1 MRNILFDESE
11 GKLEYREVNNMI
23 LQRKEIEIMSPA
35 GNFECLAAAIQG
47 GADSVYFGAGNLNM
61 RARSAN
67 NFTTDDLHEIAER
80 CGEKSVKTY
89 LTVNTVMFDSDMPA
103 MREIIDAAGD
113 AGISAV
119 IASDPATIMY
129 ASARGIEIHL
139 STQINITNF
148 ESLRFYSQYADVAV
162 LARELNLEQVKHI
175 YGQIVAHKLCGP
187 GKNLIRLEMFAHGAL
202 CMAVSGKCYLSLHEY
217 NASANRGSCYQV
229 CRRSYIVTDKE
240 TGRELE
246 VDNQYIMSPKDLCTI
261 DFMDRM
267 IEAGVRVFKIE
278 GRARSAEY
286 VKTVTRCYSQAAE
299 AIVSGSYTPEK
310 TAAWKESL
318 STVFNRGFWDGYYL
332 GKRLGEWSDKYGNKA
347 TKRKTYIGKV
357 TNFFANISVAEI
369 LIESGELAVNG
380 EALIIGPTTGVMELT
395 VKEIR
400 VELKP
405 VDKSVKGEYCSVAV
419 CDKVRRGDK
428 VYLLT

>member
-1 MRNILFDESE
+1 M
-11 GKLEYREVNNMI
+11 
-23 LQRKEIEIMSPA
+23 LQRKDMEIMSPA
-35 GNFECLAAAIQG
+35 GNFECLVAAIQG

-61 RARSAN
+61 RSRSAN
-67 NFTTDDLHEIAER
+67 NFAIDDLHEIVER
-80 CGEKSVKTY
+80 CGEKDIKTY
-89 LTVNTVMFDSDMPA
+89 LAVNTVIFDSDMSI
-103 MREIIDAAGD
+103 MRELVDAAED
-113 AGISAV
+113 AGVSAV

-129 ASARGIEIHL
+129 ASAKGVEIHL

-175 YGQIVAHKLCGP
+175 YEQIVVNNLCGP
-187 GKNLIRLEMFAHGAL
+187 GKSPVRLEMFAHGAL

-217 NASANRGSCYQV
+217 NTSANRGSCYQI

-240 TGRELE
+240 SGRELE

-267 IEAGVRVFKIE
+267 IDAGVRVFKIE

-299 AIVSGSYTPEK
+299 AIVSGSYTPENI
-310 TAAWKESL
+310 AAWKKSL
-318 STVFNRGFWDGYYL
+318 SAVFNRGFWDGYYL
-332 GKRLGEWSDKYGNKA
+332 GKRLGEWSETYGNKA
-347 TKRKTYIGKV
+347 TRRKIYIGKI

-369 LIESGELAVNG
+369 LIESGELSVND
-380 EALIIGPTTGVMELT
+380 EVLIIGPTTGVMELT
-395 VKEIR
+395 LDEIR
-400 VELKP
+400 VELNP
-405 VDKSVKGEYCSVAV
+405 VNKSVKGEYCSIVV
-419 CDKVRRGDK
+419 NDRVRRGDK
-428 VYLLT
+428 LYRLENVTNA

>member
-1 MRNILFDESE
+1 MRIQ
-11 GKLEYREVNNMI
+11 K
-23 LQRKEIEIMSPA
+23 KEIEIMSPA
-35 GNFECLAAAIQG
+35 WNFECLEAAIQG

-61 RARSAN
+61 RSRSAN
-67 NFTTDDLHEIAER
+67 NFAIDDLREIVER
-80 CGEKSVKTY
+80 CGENDVKTY
-89 LTVNTVMFDSDMPA
+89 LTLNTIMFDADMA
-103 MREIIDAAGD
+103 IMRELVDTAKDTGV
-113 AGISAV
+113 SAV

-129 ASARGIEIHL
+129 ASAKDVEIHL

-162 LARELNLEQVKHI
+162 LARELNLEQVKCI
-175 YGQIVAHKLCGP
+175 YEQIVANNLCGP
-187 GKNLIRLEMFAHGAL
+187 HKKPVRLEMFAHGAL

-261 DFMDRM
+261 DFMDKM

-299 AIVSGSYTPEK
+299 AIVSGNYTPENIS
-310 TAAWKESL
+310 AWKKSL
-318 STVFNRGFWDGYYL
+318 SSVFNRGFWDGYYL
-332 GKRLGEWSDKYGNKA
+332 GKRLGEWSDTYGNKA
-347 TKRKTYIGKV
+347 TKRKVYLGKV

-369 LIESGELAVNG
+369 LIESGELSLND
-380 EALIIGPTTGVMELT
+380 ETLIIGPTTGVMELT
-395 VKEIR
+395 LKEIR
-400 VELKP
+400 VELKQ
-405 VDKSVKGEYCSVAV
+405 VNKAVKGEYCSIAV
-419 CDKVRRGDK
+419 NSKVRRGDK
-428 VYLLT
+428 LYRFS